1 MVIVSVVNMIIVFTG
16 DGKGKTTAAL
26 GVVLRAL
33 GYGKRVCVVQ
43 FFKSWPTGEQKM
55 LEELS
60 RTKPLKFY
68 SFGEKD
74 FISSSKNL
82 AKAKKVVKKVKVIDS
97 KEKLIVEKALETAEG
112 LLREKPFLIV
122 LDEVNIAVHMKLLS
136 EKRLLDFIKRVPK
149 GTNVILTGRCAPE
162 SVIKVA
168 DLVSEV
174 KKVKHPFDKGVLAL
188 KGIDF

>member
-43 FFKSWPTGEQKM
+43 FFKSWPTGEQRM
-55 LEELS
+55 LRELS

-74 FISSSKNL
+74 FIASSKNL
-82 AKAKKVVKKVKVIDS
+82 AKATFCFSPPEIKAPLSPKFLFISEYKFNFRITVS
-97 KEKLIVEKALETAEG
+97 NFSLIT
-112 LLREKPFLIV
+112 
-122 LDEVNIAVHMKLLS
+122 
-136 EKRLLDFIKRVPK
+136 
-149 GTNVILTGRCAPE
+149 
-162 SVIKVA
+162 
-168 DLVSEV
+168 
-174 KKVKHPFDKGVLAL
+174 
-188 KGIDF
+188 